1 MLTQIIFAFS
11 AIMHMNTFAL
21 LNDHFF
27 KVRKNVNP
35 NNQRNKQWKD
45 TFSNKETGSTC
56 NIAAAKLPLI
66 LISNKLHA
74 ILEIIL
80 KSQ

>member
-1 MLTQIIFAFS
+1 
-11 AIMHMNTFAL
+11 MHMNTFAL

-27 KVRKNVNP
+27 KVIKNVNP
-35 NNQRNKQWKD
+35 NNQKQWKD

-80 KSQ
+80 KPQ

>member
-1 MLTQIIFAFS
+1 
-11 AIMHMNTFAL
+11 MHMNTFAL

-27 KVRKNVNP
+27 KVIKNVNP
-35 NNQRNKQWKD
+35 NNQKQWKD

-74 ILEIIL
+74 ILEIIF
-80 KSQ
+80 KPQ

>member
-1 MLTQIIFAFS
+1 
-11 AIMHMNTFAL
+11 MHMNTFAL
-21 LNDHFF
+21 LNDHVF
-27 KVRKNVNP
+27 KVIKNVNP
-35 NNQRNKQWKD
+35 NNQKQWKD

-56 NIAAAKLPLI
+56 NIATAKLPLI

-80 KSQ
+80 KPQ